1 MNRVK
6 PLSVITI
13 DDDPVSQFIA
23 RKIIMSC
30 DPDCEPQSF
39 VDPQQGLDYFILNQN
54 NEELLPDIL
63 LLDLSMPNL
72 DGFQVLDGLTRIN
85 LNKKVHVYMLTS
97 SISADDLQRAKGYD
111 IVDGFQLKPLSR
123 DTFNKIKEGVLAE

>member
-30 DPDCEPQSF
+30 EPDCDPRSF
-39 VDPQQGLDYFILNQN
+39 VDPKQGLEYFIQHQN

-63 LLDLSMPNL
+63 LLDLSMPDL
-72 DGFQVLDGLTRIN
+72 DGFQVLDGLTQIN
-85 LNKKVHVYMLTS
+85 LQKKVHIFMLTS
-97 SISADDLQRAKGYD
+97 SISAEDMQRAKGYD